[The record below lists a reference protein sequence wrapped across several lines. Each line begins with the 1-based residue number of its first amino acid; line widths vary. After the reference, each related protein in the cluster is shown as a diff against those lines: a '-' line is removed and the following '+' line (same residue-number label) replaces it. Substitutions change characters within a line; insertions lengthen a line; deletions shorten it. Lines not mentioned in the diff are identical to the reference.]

1 MAKMDKSDL
10 KSMIKKSRVLFKGGE
25 LPKVHG
31 YEGEVE
37 ELVIRQPG
45 EVWTDKDGKEWK
57 QLGINT
63 KTRTETPMDKIRKL
77 ARTARSCP
85 KENCTL
91 DTTKYLDKR
100 MNAMKGMC
108 FTCVQEYEQKLKDEG
123 KYESYEKKSV
133 LHNERSFLQDAKEKM
148 VESKQYVSKNPEF
161 LNENGTMEEWSIP
174 NKKKLLEDLE
184 SDLAD
189 VEERLETIGESLE
202 EYKDMEF

>member
-1 MAKMDKSDL
+1 MAKLDKSDL
-10 KSMIKKSRVLFKGGE
+10 KSMIKKSRVLFKGEE

-63 KTRTETPMDKIRKL
+63 KARTETPMDKIRKL

-108 FTCVQEYEQKLKDEG
+108 FDCVHEYEQKLKDEG
-123 KYESYEKKSV
+123 KYEAYEKKSM
-133 LHNERSFLQDAKEKM
+133 LYNERDFLKDARAKM
-148 VESKQYVSKNPEF
+148 EESRDYVAKNPEF
-161 LNENGTMEEWSIP
+161 LNENGTLEEWSLP
-174 NKKKLLEDLE
+174 NKKKLLDDLE
-184 SDLAD
+184 NDLVD
-189 VEERLETIGESLE
+189 VDKRLTQITKSLE
-202 EYKDMEF
+202 EYKDMKF